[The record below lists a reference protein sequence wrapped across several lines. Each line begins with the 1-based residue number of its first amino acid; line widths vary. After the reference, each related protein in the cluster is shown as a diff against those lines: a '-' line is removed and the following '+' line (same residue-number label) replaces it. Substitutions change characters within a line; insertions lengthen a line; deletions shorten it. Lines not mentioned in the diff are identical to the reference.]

1 MENNVV
7 ILSGSRLGA
16 ENETQKKKQL
26 SIKKKKK
33 KKQISKPLL
42 TKIIRVSSSY
52 NTKLII
58 SIYHVPHYTCGSKFA
73 HQ

>member
-33 KKQISKPLL
+33 GKSKYQ
-42 TKIIRVSSSY
+42 S
-52 NTKLII
+52 
-58 SIYHVPHYTCGSKFA
+58 HY
-73 HQ
+73 

>member
-33 KKQISKPLL
+33 EKANIKA
-42 TKIIRVSSSY
+42 IINKNNKS
-52 NTKLII
+52 
-58 SIYHVPHYTCGSKFA
+58 
-73 HQ
+73 

>member
-33 KKQISKPLL
+33 QISKPLL
-42 TKIIRVSSSY
+42 TNNKS
-52 NTKLII
+52 
-58 SIYHVPHYTCGSKFA
+58 
-73 HQ
+73 

>member
-1 MENNVV
+1 MRIVGSSSGWIQNKTEQMENNVV

-33 KKQISKPLL
+33 QISKPLL
-42 TKIIRVSSSY
+42 TNNKS
-52 NTKLII
+52 
-58 SIYHVPHYTCGSKFA
+58 
-73 HQ
+73 

>member
-26 SIKKKKK
+26 SIKKKEKANIK
-33 KKQISKPLL
+33 A
-42 TKIIRVSSSY
+42 II
-52 NTKLII
+52 NK
-58 SIYHVPHYTCGSKFA
+58 
-73 HQ
+73 